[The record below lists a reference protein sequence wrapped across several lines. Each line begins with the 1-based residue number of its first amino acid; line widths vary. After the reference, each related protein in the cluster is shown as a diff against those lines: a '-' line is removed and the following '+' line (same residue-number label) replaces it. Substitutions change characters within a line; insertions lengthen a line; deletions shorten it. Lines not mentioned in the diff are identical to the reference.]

1 MTSIGDLQ
9 VDLRL
14 ASAKFEQGL
23 KDVNQKLGNF
33 GSEIDRVKSVALG
46 LAAAL
51 SAGAFAS
58 WIKDSI
64 DAADAAAKTAQSI
77 GVTVEAL
84 TGLQF
89 AADLAGVNNQMLSNA
104 LRDLNRN
111 MSAANGGARQQS
123 EAFEALGIS
132 VTDAS
137 GNLKSADSVLLE
149 IADRFAS
156 TQNGADKTALSLQ
169 LFGKAGR
176 EMIPL
181 LNGGAQSISDLTS
194 RAEKLGVVVDSSTA
208 AAAEHFN
215 DNLTILQAVATGA
228 ANSMA
233 AQLLPAM
240 NDISDAMVSFAENSD
255 AASGAAEV
263 LGGTLKGLVTTGI
276 AISDTFLIAGN
287 IIGGGFAAA
296 VAAAQGDFDLA
307 NRILDDTTLSDK
319 LAADAELVRKMW
331 SGASEEAAKT
341 TEVVLEANAAER
353 TRIATALSAAQSDSA
368 RAAEAAKVVAAIE
381 STVAALRL
389 ESETIG
395 MTTQQVALYKL
406 ALDGAT
412 QAQLDDVATSQFI
425 IQSYNDRV
433 SALDS
438 LIAAEDQYN
447 QNKAS
452 AQSAIDGVSS
462 GLSTQQESVEAQYA
476 ERLAAINNARTFE
489 LDTALS
495 YDELELRA
503 AMSREEQ
510 ITAIEESEAKKR
522 MAIQD
527 AVNQSRLNATAQMFG
542 NLAAL
547 MNTKSKKL
555 FEIGKAAAIAETAI
569 NTGRAAMG
577 AYAALAGIPI
587 VGPAL
592 GAAAALAAVAAGAA
606 QIQQINS
613 QQFGGGGS
621 VSFSGSAPGVYNP
634 PQPTV
639 PYGAQ
644 PAAEKSGREVNII
657 FNGDVNGF
665 DIAGLAEQLGSYINQ
680 SDTIFID
687 GSSRTGL
694 QFATAI

>member
-1 MTSIGDLQ
+1 MSSIGELQ

-33 GSEIDRVKSVALG
+33 GNEIDKVKNVALG

-58 WIKDSI
+58 WIKGSI
-64 DAADAAAKTAQSI
+64 DAADAATKTAQSI

-104 LRDLNRN
+104 LRDLNKN
-111 MSAANGGARQQS
+111 MAGAYGGAKQQS
-123 EAFEALGIS
+123 EAFQALGII
-132 VTDAS
+132 VTDAE

-181 LNGGAQSISDLTS
+181 LNGGAQSINDLTA
-194 RAEKLGVVVDSSTA
+194 RAEKLGVVVSSSTA
-208 AAAEHFN
+208 AASERFN
-215 DNLTILQAVATGA
+215 DNLTILQSVATGA
-228 ANSMA
+228 ANSLA

-240 NDISDAMVSFAENSD
+240 NDISDAMVMFAENSD

-263 LGGTLKGLVTTGI
+263 LGGGLKSLMTVGTIVADSFLV
-276 AISDTFLIAGN
+276 AGEV
-287 IIGGGFAAA
+287 IGASAAA
-296 VAAAQGDFDLA
+296 IAATARGEFAQAKAILNDQSLGQKLKADGDALETLWKGAAESAKESTAAA
-307 NRILDDTTLSDK
+307 
-319 LAADAELVRKMW
+319 M
-331 SGASEEAAKT
+331 
-341 TEVVLEANAAER
+341 EANAAER
-353 TRIATALSAAQSDSA
+353 TRIATALKAAQAESA
-368 RAAEAAKVVAAIE
+368 RALETDKATAAIE
-381 STVAALRL
+381 STIAALRL

-395 MTTQQVALYKL
+395 MTTQQIALYKL

-433 SALDS
+433 SALDA
-438 LIAAEDQYN
+438 LIAAEDQYS

-452 AQSAIDGVSS
+452 AQSTIDTVSG
-462 GLSTQQESVEAQYA
+462 GLSTQAESVEAQYA

-510 ITAIEESEAKKR
+510 ITAIEESEARKR
-522 MAIQD
+522 IAIQD
-527 AVNQSRLNATAQMFG
+527 AVNQSRLNATATMFG

-547 MNTKSKKL
+547 MNTKSRKL

-577 AYAALAGIPI
+577 AYAALSGIPI

-613 QQFGGGGS
+613 QQFGGGAS
-621 VSFSGSAPGVYNP
+621 VSFSGGSPGVYTP

-639 PYGAQ
+639 PYGSQ
-644 PAAEKSGREVNII
+644 TEKESSGKAVNLI
-657 FNGDVNGF
+657 FNGNINGF

-687 GSSRTGL
+687 NSSRTGL